1 MTSIIKM
8 YQNETFQCIEN
19 LPPGELVVKYPGIDF
34 KMLYE
39 SGKAYINRE
48 NNIGELILVIND
60 IIPEETDKADK
71 TNIPMLAK
79 ELNDPQS
86 KIALNKFLATHNF
99 SLFYS
104 KAEDGT
110 EILSIPGLS
119 KGCQVSDTYIPKTVF
134 AIYPLGL
141 NPNEEVYELH
151 SVAIGNRKLI
161 SDRLTLEKEVLG
173 LVHKANSIYEKVMHK
188 LTKRSS
194 LDRIAGSFDRW
205 FDRIDAKIEDKYG
218 LFKNEPGSDL
228 ISIGGGMDEIFGLN
242 RTPENE
248 RGFFTYL

>member
-1 MTSIIKM
+1 M
-8 YQNETFQCIEN
+8 YKNEKFQCIEN
-19 LPPGELVVKYPGIDF
+19 FPPGKLVVKYPGTDF

-71 TNIPMLAK
+71 TNIPMFAK

-86 KIALNKFLATHNF
+86 KIVLNQFLATHNF

-119 KGCQVSDTYIPKTVF
+119 KGYQINDTDIPKTVF
-134 AIYPLGL
+134 AIYPLIL
-141 NPNEEVYELH
+141 NPNEEVYNLH
-151 SVAIGNRKLI
+151 TAVIGNRKLI

-173 LVHKANSIYEKVMHK
+173 LVQKANSIYEKVLHK
-188 LTKRSS
+188 PTKRSS
-194 LDRIAGSFDRW
+194 LDRLAKSFDRW
-205 FDRIDAKIEDKYG
+205 FDRIDARIEDEYG

-228 ISIGGGMDEIFGLN
+228 ISIGEGGNEIFGI
-242 RTPENE
+242 TFSAENPL
-248 RGFFTYL
+248 RYLR